1 MPDKARPIPG
11 EEVQK
16 RGATM
21 FDNTGVPGNE
31 YKETPKGVIVPRSKP
46 EGGIEGDPD
55 IKVQARTL
63 NWDEKLKTFIPSDEH
78 EVSMNRT
85 AGILDAIVK
94 KEKVA
99 SPEVI
104 KASED
109 AAQKLA
115 DIMTDDSPERITHPD
130 LYHPLGA
137 TPATEVQEL
146 TAMVKKLLAM
156 QRPVPAVAPV
166 AAAAVKTEV
175 IYDGAF
181 GNIKAAYKKV
191 IINPNCVALIRGADD
206 AYFYSPPKSME
217 NEFTLTVELPNG
229 PEVMKVL
236 NPGLEFNYAEIKES
250 ILVLLRVD

>member
-21 FDNTGVPGNE
+21 FDNTGVPGSE
-31 YKETPKGVIVPRSKP
+31 YKETNKGVIVPRSKP

-63 NWDEKLKTFIPSDEH
+63 NWDEKLKTFIPSNEH
-78 EVSMNRT
+78 EVSMTRT

-104 KASED
+104 AASEQ
-109 AAQKLA
+109 AAQKLK
-115 DIMTDDSPERITHPD
+115 DIMTGDEPEKYVNNIPTGDKVGELVD
-130 LYHPLGA
+130 L
-137 TPATEVQEL
+137 V
-146 TAMVKKLLAM
+146 KLLIS
-156 QRPVPAVAPV
+156 QQKPV
-166 AAAAVKTEV
+166 AVEHVKPIVSSKTEV
-175 IYDGAF
+175 VYDGQF

-191 IINPNCVALIRGADD
+191 IINPNCVALIRGEEDP
-206 AYFYSPPKSME
+206 YFYSPPKSME
-217 NEFTLTVELPNG
+217 NEFTLTVELPGG
-229 PEVMKVL
+229 PETMKVL
-236 NPGLEFNYAEIKES
+236 NPGLEFSYAEIKES